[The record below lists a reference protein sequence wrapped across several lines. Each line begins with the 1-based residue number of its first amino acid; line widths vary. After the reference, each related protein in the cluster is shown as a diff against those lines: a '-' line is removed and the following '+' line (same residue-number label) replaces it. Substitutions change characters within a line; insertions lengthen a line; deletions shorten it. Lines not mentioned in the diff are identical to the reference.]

1 MKKKTGKMI
10 LLTGVL
16 CILSLAVCA
25 CGKTEEASGTQEPQV
40 AQGEGIPE
48 DDTEDDVSAPKP
60 EADAE
65 GTDAGNEPESPEASP
80 EPQSGESSSQGTDST
95 QKEQLEEQP
104 EQQPEAQSQSTSAA
118 SAEWVDS
125 TPNLEGDIKELK
137 DGQLTVVEA
146 ITEKSDNG
154 GDIIVAPGSGDDSEF
169 NKIAVT
175 YDENTLFAIQTI
187 YDGGARFEMSEA
199 TAADLA
205 SGQFIQVWGSPS
217 GSGLKATQIC
227 IVKVA

>member
-1 MKKKTGKMI
+1 MKKKAGKTI

-25 CGKTEEASGTQEPQV
+25 CGKTEEASDTQEPQLV
-40 AQGEGIPE
+40 QGEPIPE
-48 DDTEDDVSAPKP
+48 DDTEDNVSAPEP

-65 GTDAGNEPESPEASP
+65 GTDTGNEPESPEALP
-80 EPQSGESSSQGTDST
+80 EPQSGESSSQGTDSA
-95 QKEQLEEQP
+95 QKE
-104 EQQPEAQSQSTSAA
+104 QPEAQSQSTSGT
-118 SAEWVDS
+118 STEWVDS

-154 GDIIVAPGSGDDSEF
+154 GDIIVSPSSSGDDSEF
-169 NKIAVT
+169 NKIEVT

-205 SGQFIQVWGSPS
+205 SGQFIKVWGSSS

-227 IVKVA
+227 IVEVA

>member
-10 LLTGVL
+10 LLAGML
-16 CILSLAVCA
+16 FILGLAVCA
-25 CGKTEEASGTQEPQV
+25 CGKTEEASDTQEPQV
-40 AQGEGIPE
+40 VQGEPIPE
-48 DDTEDDVSAPKP
+48 DDTEDDASAPEP

-65 GTDAGNEPESPEASP
+65 GTDTGNEPESPESSP
-80 EPQSGESSSQGTDST
+80 EPQSGESGSQGTDST
-95 QKEQLEEQP
+95 QKEQ
-104 EQQPEAQSQSTSAA
+104 PEAQSQSTSGT

-154 GDIIVAPGSGDDSEF
+154 GDIVVSPGSGDDSEF

-175 YDENTLFAIQTI
+175 YDENTLFAIKTI
-187 YDGGARFEMSEA
+187 YDGGARFEMSAA

-205 SGQFIQVWGSPS
+205 SGQFIQVWGSSS

>member
-1 MKKKTGKMI
+1 MKRKTGKMI

-25 CGKTEEASGTQEPQV
+25 CGKTEEASDTQEPQV
-40 AQGEGIPE
+40 VQGEPIPE
-48 DDTEDDVSAPKP
+48 DDTEDDASAPEP

-65 GTDAGNEPESPEASP
+65 GTDTGNEPESPEASP

-95 QKEQLEEQP
+95 QKEQ
-104 EQQPEAQSQSTSAA
+104 PEAQSQSTSGT

-154 GDIIVAPGSGDDSEF
+154 GDIVVSPGSGDDSEY

-187 YDGGARFEMSEA
+187 YDGGARSEMSAA

-205 SGQFIQVWGSPS
+205 SGQFIQVWGSSS

>member
-1 MKKKTGKMI
+1 MKRKTGKMI

-25 CGKTEEASGTQEPQV
+25 CGKKEEASDTPEPQV
-40 AQGEGIPE
+40 VQGEPIPE
-48 DDTEDDVSAPKP
+48 DDTEDDASAPEP

-95 QKEQLEEQP
+95 QKEQ
-104 EQQPEAQSQSTSAA
+104 PEAQSQSTSGT
-118 SAEWVDS
+118 SVEWVDS

-154 GDIIVAPGSGDDSEF
+154 GDIIVVPGSEDDSEF

-205 SGQFIQVWGSPS
+205 SGQFIQVWGSSS

>member
-1 MKKKTGKMI
+1 MKRKTGKMI

-25 CGKTEEASGTQEPQV
+25 CGKKEEASGTQEPQV
-40 AQGEGIPE
+40 VQGEPIPE
-48 DDTEDDVSAPKP
+48 DDAEDDASAPES

-65 GTDAGNEPESPEASP
+65 GTDIGNEPESPEASP

-95 QKEQLEEQP
+95 QKEQ
-104 EQQPEAQSQSTSAA
+104 PEAQSQSTSGT

-154 GDIIVAPGSGDDSEF
+154 GDIIVVPGSGDDSEF

-187 YDGGARFEMSEA
+187 YDGGDISEMSEA

-205 SGQFIQVWGSPS
+205 SGQFIQVWGSS
-217 GSGLKATQIC
+217 SDSGLKATQIC
-227 IVKVA
+227 IVKVD

>member
-10 LLTGVL
+10 LLAGVL

-25 CGKTEEASGTQEPQV
+25 CGKTEEASDTQEPQV
-40 AQGEGIPE
+40 VQGEPIPE
-48 DDTEDDVSAPKP
+48 DDAENDASTPEP
-60 EADAE
+60 EADTE
-65 GTDAGNEPESPEASP
+65 ETDTGNEPESP

-95 QKEQLEEQP
+95 QNE
-104 EQQPEAQSQSTSAA
+104 QPEAQSQSTSGT

-125 TPNLEGDIKELK
+125 TPILEGDIKELK

-154 GDIIVAPGSGDDSEF
+154 GDILVSPGSEDDSEF
-169 NKIAVT
+169 NKIVVT
-175 YDENTLFAIQTI
+175 YDENTLFAIKTI
-187 YDGGARFEMSEA
+187 YDGGSRSEVSAA

-205 SGQFIQVWGSPS
+205 SGQFIQVWGSSS

>member
-25 CGKTEEASGTQEPQV
+25 CGKTEEASDTQESQV
-40 AQGEGIPE
+40 VQGEPIPE
-48 DDTEDDVSAPKP
+48 DDTEDDASAPEP

-95 QKEQLEEQP
+95 QKEQ
-104 EQQPEAQSQSTSAA
+104 PEAQSQSTSGT

-146 ITEKSDNG
+146 ITAKSDNG
-154 GDIIVAPGSGDDSEF
+154 GDIIVVPGSEDDSEF

-187 YDGGARFEMSEA
+187 YDGGARSEMSAA

-205 SGQFIQVWGSPS
+205 SGQFIQVWGSSS

>member
-1 MKKKTGKMI
+1 MKRKTGKMI

-25 CGKTEEASGTQEPQV
+25 CGKTEEASDTPEPQV
-40 AQGEGIPE
+40 VQGEPIPE
-48 DDTEDDVSAPKP
+48 DDTEDDASAPEP

-65 GTDAGNEPESPEASP
+65 GTDTGNEPESPEASP

-95 QKEQLEEQP
+95 QKEQ
-104 EQQPEAQSQSTSAA
+104 PEAQSQSTSGT

-146 ITEKSDNG
+146 ITAKSDNG
-154 GDIIVAPGSGDDSEF
+154 GDIIVVPGSEDDSEF

-187 YDGGARFEMSEA
+187 YDGGARSEMSEA

-205 SGQFIQVWGSPS
+205 SGQFIRVWGSPS
-217 GSGLKATQIC
+217 DSRLKATQIC

>member
-25 CGKTEEASGTQEPQV
+25 CGKKEEASDTQEPQV
-40 AQGEGIPE
+40 VQGEPIPE
-48 DDTEDDVSAPKP
+48 DDTEDDASAPEP

-65 GTDAGNEPESPEASP
+65 GTDTGNEPESPEASP

-95 QKEQLEEQP
+95 QKEQ
-104 EQQPEAQSQSTSAA
+104 PEAQSQSTSGT

-154 GDIIVAPGSGDDSEF
+154 GDIIVVPGSEDDSEF
-169 NKIAVT
+169 NKISVT

-187 YDGGARFEMSEA
+187 YDGGARSEMSEA

-205 SGQFIQVWGSPS
+205 SGQFIRVWGSPS

>member
-10 LLTGVL
+10 LLAGVL

-25 CGKTEEASGTQEPQV
+25 CGKTEEASDTQEPQV
-40 AQGEGIPE
+40 VQGEPIPE
-48 DDTEDDVSAPKP
+48 DDTEDDASAPEP

-65 GTDAGNEPESPEASP
+65 GTDTGNEPESPESSP

-95 QKEQLEEQP
+95 QKEQ
-104 EQQPEAQSQSTSAA
+104 PEAQSQSTSGT

-125 TPNLEGDIKELK
+125 TPSLEGDIKELK

-154 GDIIVAPGSGDDSEF
+154 GDIVVSPGSGDDSEF

-175 YDENTLFAIQTI
+175 YDENTLFAIKTI
-187 YDGGARFEMSEA
+187 YDGGARFEMSAA

-205 SGQFIQVWGSPS
+205 SGQFIQVWGSSS

>member
-1 MKKKTGKMI
+1 MKRKTGKMI

-25 CGKTEEASGTQEPQV
+25 CGKKEEASDTPEPQV
-40 AQGEGIPE
+40 VQGEPIPE
-48 DDTEDDVSAPKP
+48 DDTEDDVSTPEP

-65 GTDAGNEPESPEASP
+65 ETDTGNEPESPEASP

-95 QKEQLEEQP
+95 QKEQ
-104 EQQPEAQSQSTSAA
+104 PEAQSQSTSGT

-146 ITEKSDNG
+146 ITAKSDNG
-154 GDIIVAPGSGDDSEF
+154 GDIIVVPGSEDDSEF

-187 YDGGARFEMSEA
+187 YDGGARSEMSEA

-205 SGQFIQVWGSPS
+205 SGQFIQVWGSSS

>member
-25 CGKTEEASGTQEPQV
+25 CGKTEEASDTQEPQV
-40 AQGEGIPE
+40 VQGEPIPE
-48 DDTEDDVSAPKP
+48 DDTEDDASAPEP

-65 GTDAGNEPESPEASP
+65 GTDTGNEPESPEASP

-95 QKEQLEEQP
+95 QKEQ
-104 EQQPEAQSQSTSAA
+104 PEAQSQSTSGT

-146 ITEKSDNG
+146 ITAKSDNG
-154 GDIIVAPGSGDDSEF
+154 GDIMVVPGSGDDSEF
-169 NKIAVT
+169 NKISVT

-187 YDGGARFEMSEA
+187 YDGGARSEMSEA

-205 SGQFIQVWGSPS
+205 SGQFIQVWGSSS

>member
-25 CGKTEEASGTQEPQV
+25 CGKTEEASDTPEPQV
-40 AQGEGIPE
+40 VQGEPVPE
-48 DDTEDDVSAPKP
+48 DDTEDDASAPEP

-65 GTDAGNEPESPEASP
+65 GTDTGNEPESPEASP

-95 QKEQLEEQP
+95 QKEQ
-104 EQQPEAQSQSTSAA
+104 PEAQSQSTSGT

-146 ITEKSDNG
+146 ITAKSDNG
-154 GDIIVAPGSGDDSEF
+154 GDIIVVPGSEDDSEF

-187 YDGGARFEMSEA
+187 YDGGARSEMSEA

-205 SGQFIQVWGSPS
+205 SGQFIRVWGSSS

>member
-10 LLTGVL
+10 LLAGVL

-25 CGKTEEASGTQEPQV
+25 CGKTEEASDTQEPQV
-40 AQGEGIPE
+40 VQGEPIPE
-48 DDTEDDVSAPKP
+48 DDTEDDASAPEP

-65 GTDAGNEPESPEASP
+65 GTDTGNEPESPEASP

-95 QKEQLEEQP
+95 QKEQ
-104 EQQPEAQSQSTSAA
+104 PEAQSQSTSGT

-154 GDIIVAPGSGDDSEF
+154 GDIVVSPGSGDDSEY

-175 YDENTLFAIQTI
+175 YDENTLFAIKTI
-187 YDGGARFEMSEA
+187 YDGGARFEMSAA

-205 SGQFIQVWGSPS
+205 SGQFIQVWGSS
-217 GSGLKATQIC
+217 SDSGLKATQIC

>member
-25 CGKTEEASGTQEPQV
+25 CGKTEEASDTQEPQV
-40 AQGEGIPE
+40 VQGEPIPE
-48 DDTEDDVSAPKP
+48 DDTEDDASAPEP

-65 GTDAGNEPESPEASP
+65 GTDTGNEPESPEASP

-95 QKEQLEEQP
+95 QKEQ
-104 EQQPEAQSQSTSAA
+104 PEAQSQSTSGT

-146 ITEKSDNG
+146 ITEKSANG
-154 GDIIVAPGSGDDSEF
+154 GEIVVTSGSGDDSEF

-187 YDGGARFEMSEA
+187 YDGGARSEMSTA

-205 SGQFIQVWGSPS
+205 SGQFIKVWGSSS

-227 IVKVA
+227 IVEVA

>member
-1 MKKKTGKMI
+1 MKRKTGKII

-25 CGKTEEASGTQEPQV
+25 CGKKEEASDTPEPQV
-40 AQGEGIPE
+40 VQGEPIPE
-48 DDTEDDVSAPKP
+48 DDTEDDASAPEP

-65 GTDAGNEPESPEASP
+65 GTDTGNEPESPEASP

-95 QKEQLEEQP
+95 QKEQ
-104 EQQPEAQSQSTSAA
+104 PEAQSQSTSGT

-125 TPNLEGDIKELK
+125 TPNLEGNIKELK

-154 GDIIVAPGSGDDSEF
+154 GDIVVSPGSGDDSEY

-175 YDENTLFAIQTI
+175 YDENTLFAIKTI
-187 YDGGARFEMSEA
+187 YDGGARFEMSAA

-205 SGQFIQVWGSPS
+205 SGQFIQVWGSSS

>member
-25 CGKTEEASGTQEPQV
+25 CGKTEEASDTQEPQV
-40 AQGEGIPE
+40 VQGEPIPE
-48 DDTEDDVSAPKP
+48 DDTEDDVSAPEP
-60 EADAE
+60 AADAE

-95 QKEQLEEQP
+95 QKEQ
-104 EQQPEAQSQSTSAA
+104 PEAQSQSTSGT

-137 DGQLTVVEA
+137 DGQLTVVEN
-146 ITEKSDNG
+146 ITAKSDNG
-154 GDIIVAPGSGDDSEF
+154 GDIIVGPGSGDDSEF

-187 YDGGARFEMSEA
+187 YDGGARSEMSEA

-205 SGQFIQVWGSPS
+205 SGQFIRVWGSPS
-217 GSGLKATQIC
+217 GSGLQATQIC

>member
-1 MKKKTGKMI
+1 MKRKTGKII

-25 CGKTEEASGTQEPQV
+25 CGKKEEASDTPEPQV
-40 AQGEGIPE
+40 VQGEPIPE
-48 DDTEDDVSAPKP
+48 DDTEDDASAPEP

-95 QKEQLEEQP
+95 QKEQ
-104 EQQPEAQSQSTSAA
+104 PEAQSQSTSGT

-154 GDIIVAPGSGDDSEF
+154 GDIIVVPGSEDDSEF
-169 NKIAVT
+169 NKISVT
-175 YDENTLFAIQTI
+175 YNENTLFAIQTI
-187 YDGGARFEMSEA
+187 YDGGARSEMSEA

-205 SGQFIQVWGSPS
+205 SGQFIRVWGSPS

>member
-25 CGKTEEASGTQEPQV
+25 CGKKEEASDTQEPQV
-40 AQGEGIPE
+40 VQGEPIPE
-48 DDTEDDVSAPKP
+48 DDTEDDVSAPEP

-65 GTDAGNEPESPEASP
+65 GTDTGNEPESPEASP

-95 QKEQLEEQP
+95 QKEQ
-104 EQQPEAQSQSTSAA
+104 PEAQSQSTSGT

-125 TPNLEGDIKELK
+125 TPSLEGDIKELK

-146 ITEKSDNG
+146 ITAKSDNG
-154 GDIIVAPGSGDDSEF
+154 GDIMVGPGSGDDSEF

-187 YDGGARFEMSEA
+187 YDGGAGSEMSEA

>member
-25 CGKTEEASGTQEPQV
+25 CGKTEEASYTQEPQV
-40 AQGEGIPE
+40 VQGEPIPE
-48 DDTEDDVSAPKP
+48 DDTEDDASAPEP

-65 GTDAGNEPESPEASP
+65 GTDTGNEPESPEASP

-95 QKEQLEEQP
+95 QKEQ
-104 EQQPEAQSQSTSAA
+104 PEAQSQSTSGT

-146 ITEKSDNG
+146 ITAKSDNG
-154 GDIIVAPGSGDDSEF
+154 GDIIVVPGSGDDSEF

-187 YDGGARFEMSEA
+187 YDGGARSEMSEA

-205 SGQFIQVWGSPS
+205 SGQFIRVWGSSS

>member
-25 CGKTEEASGTQEPQV
+25 CGKTEEASDTQEPQV
-40 AQGEGIPE
+40 VQGEPIPE
-48 DDTEDDVSAPKP
+48 DDTEDDVSAPEP
-60 EADAE
+60 AADAE

-80 EPQSGESSSQGTDST
+80 EPQSGEGSSQGTDST
-95 QKEQLEEQP
+95 QKEQ
-104 EQQPEAQSQSTSAA
+104 PEAQSQSTSGT

-154 GDIIVAPGSGDDSEF
+154 GDIVVSPGSGDDSEF

-187 YDGGARFEMSEA
+187 YDGGARSEMSEA

-205 SGQFIQVWGSPS
+205 SGQFIQVWGSSS

>member
-25 CGKTEEASGTQEPQV
+25 CGKTEEASDTQEPQV
-40 AQGEGIPE
+40 VQGEPIPE
-48 DDTEDDVSAPKP
+48 DDTEDDASAP
-60 EADAE
+60 ESAADAE
-65 GTDAGNEPESPEASP
+65 GTDTGNEPESPEASP

-95 QKEQLEEQP
+95 QKEQ
-104 EQQPEAQSQSTSAA
+104 PEAQSQSTSGT

-154 GDIIVAPGSGDDSEF
+154 GDIVVSPGSGDDSEY

-175 YDENTLFAIQTI
+175 YDENTLFAIKTI
-187 YDGGARFEMSEA
+187 YDGGARFEMSAA

-205 SGQFIQVWGSPS
+205 SGQFIQVWGSSS

>member
-25 CGKTEEASGTQEPQV
+25 CGKTEEASDTPEPQV
-40 AQGEGIPE
+40 VQGEPVPE
-48 DDTEDDVSAPKP
+48 DDTEDDASAPEP

-65 GTDAGNEPESPEASP
+65 GTDTGNEPESPEASP

-95 QKEQLEEQP
+95 QKEQ
-104 EQQPEAQSQSTSAA
+104 PEAQSQSTSGT

-154 GDIIVAPGSGDDSEF
+154 GDIIVVPGSEDDSEF

-205 SGQFIQVWGSPS
+205 SGQFIQVWGSSS
-217 GSGLKATQIC
+217 GSRLKATQIC

>member
-1 MKKKTGKMI
+1 MKRKTGKMI

-25 CGKTEEASGTQEPQV
+25 CGKTEEASDTQEPQV
-40 AQGEGIPE
+40 VQGEPIPE
-48 DDTEDDVSAPKP
+48 DDTEDDASAPEP

-65 GTDAGNEPESPEASP
+65 GTDAGNEPESPEP
-80 EPQSGESSSQGTDST
+80 
-95 QKEQLEEQP
+95 
-104 EQQPEAQSQSTSAA
+104 QSQSTSGT

-154 GDIIVAPGSGDDSEF
+154 GDIVVSPGSGDDSEF

-187 YDGGARFEMSEA
+187 YDGGARSEMSAA

-205 SGQFIQVWGSPS
+205 SGQFIQVWGSSS

>member
-1 MKKKTGKMI
+1 MKRKTGKMI

-25 CGKTEEASGTQEPQV
+25 CGKKEEASDTPEPQV
-40 AQGEGIPE
+40 VQGEPIPE
-48 DDTEDDVSAPKP
+48 DDTEDDASAPEP

-95 QKEQLEEQP
+95 QKEQ
-104 EQQPEAQSQSTSAA
+104 PEAQSQSTSGT

-154 GDIIVAPGSGDDSEF
+154 GDIIVVPGSEDDSEF

-205 SGQFIQVWGSPS
+205 SGQFIQVWGSSS

>member
-25 CGKTEEASGTQEPQV
+25 CGKTEEASDTQEPQV
-40 AQGEGIPE
+40 VQGEPIPE
-48 DDTEDDVSAPKP
+48 DDAEDDASAPEP

-65 GTDAGNEPESPEASP
+65 GTDTGNEPESPEALP
-80 EPQSGESSSQGTDST
+80 EPQSGESSSQGTDSA
-95 QKEQLEEQP
+95 QKE
-104 EQQPEAQSQSTSAA
+104 QPEAQSQSTSGI

-154 GDIIVAPGSGDDSEF
+154 GDIIVSPSSSGDDSEF
-169 NKIAVT
+169 NKIEVT

-187 YDGGARFEMSEA
+187 YDGGARSEMSTA

-205 SGQFIQVWGSPS
+205 SGQFIKVWGSSS

-227 IVKVA
+227 IVEVA

>member
-1 MKKKTGKMI
+1 MKRKTGKMI

-25 CGKTEEASGTQEPQV
+25 CGKTEEASDTPEPQV
-40 AQGEGIPE
+40 VQSEPIPE
-48 DDTEDDVSAPKP
+48 DDTEDDASAPEP

-65 GTDAGNEPESPEASP
+65 GTDTGNEPESPEASP

-95 QKEQLEEQP
+95 QKEQ
-104 EQQPEAQSQSTSAA
+104 PEAQSQSTSGT

-154 GDIIVAPGSGDDSEF
+154 GDIVVSPGSGDDSEY

-175 YDENTLFAIQTI
+175 YDENTLFAIKTI
-187 YDGGARFEMSEA
+187 YDGGARFEMSAA

-205 SGQFIQVWGSPS
+205 SGQFIQVWGSSS

>member
-25 CGKTEEASGTQEPQV
+25 CGKTEEASDTQEPQV
-40 AQGEGIPE
+40 VQGEPIPE
-48 DDTEDDVSAPKP
+48 DDTEDDVSAPEP

-65 GTDAGNEPESPEASP
+65 ETDTGNEPESPEASP

-95 QKEQLEEQP
+95 QKEQ
-104 EQQPEAQSQSTSAA
+104 PEAQSQSTSGT

-154 GDIIVAPGSGDDSEF
+154 GDIIVVPGSEDDSEF

-205 SGQFIQVWGSPS
+205 SGQFIQVWGSSS

>member
-10 LLTGVL
+10 LLAGVL
-16 CILSLAVCA
+16 FILGLAVCA
-25 CGKTEEASGTQEPQV
+25 CGKTEEASDTQEPQV
-40 AQGEGIPE
+40 VQGEPIPE
-48 DDTEDDVSAPKP
+48 DDTEDDASAPEP

-65 GTDAGNEPESPEASP
+65 GTDTGNEPESPEASP

-95 QKEQLEEQP
+95 QKEQ
-104 EQQPEAQSQSTSAA
+104 PEAQSQSTSGT

-154 GDIIVAPGSGDDSEF
+154 GDIVVSPGSGDDSEY

-175 YDENTLFAIQTI
+175 YDENTLFAIKTI
-187 YDGGARFEMSEA
+187 YDGGARFEMSAA

-205 SGQFIQVWGSPS
+205 SGQFIQVWGSSS

>member
-1 MKKKTGKMI
+1 MKRKTGKMI

-25 CGKTEEASGTQEPQV
+25 CGKTEEASDTPEPQV
-40 AQGEGIPE
+40 VQGEPIPE
-48 DDTEDDVSAPKP
+48 DDTEDDVSAP

-65 GTDAGNEPESPEASP
+65 GTDTGNEPESP

-95 QKEQLEEQP
+95 QKEQ
-104 EQQPEAQSQSTSAA
+104 PEAQSQSTSGT

-154 GDIIVAPGSGDDSEF
+154 GDIIVVPGSGDDSEF

-187 YDGGARFEMSEA
+187 YDGGARSEMSEA

>member
-1 MKKKTGKMI
+1 MKRKTGKMI
-10 LLTGVL
+10 LLAGVL

-25 CGKTEEASGTQEPQV
+25 CGKTEEASDTQEPQV
-40 AQGEGIPE
+40 VQGEPIPE
-48 DDTEDDVSAPKP
+48 DDTEDDASAPEP

-65 GTDAGNEPESPEASP
+65 GTDAGNEPESPEP
-80 EPQSGESSSQGTDST
+80 
-95 QKEQLEEQP
+95 
-104 EQQPEAQSQSTSAA
+104 QSQSTSGT

-154 GDIIVAPGSGDDSEF
+154 GDIVVSPGSGDDSEF

-205 SGQFIQVWGSPS
+205 SGQFIQVWGSSS

>member
-25 CGKTEEASGTQEPQV
+25 CGKTEEASDTQEPQV
-40 AQGEGIPE
+40 VQGEPIPE
-48 DDTEDDVSAPKP
+48 DDTEDDASAPEP

-65 GTDAGNEPESPEASP
+65 GTDTGNEPESPEASP

-95 QKEQLEEQP
+95 QKEQ
-104 EQQPEAQSQSTSAA
+104 PEAQSQSTSGT

-154 GDIIVAPGSGDDSEF
+154 GDIVVSPGSGDDSEF

-205 SGQFIQVWGSPS
+205 SGQFIQVWGSSS

>member
-25 CGKTEEASGTQEPQV
+25 CGKTEEASDTQEPQV
-40 AQGEGIPE
+40 VQGEPIPE
-48 DDTEDDVSAPKP
+48 DDTEDDASAPEP

-65 GTDAGNEPESPEASP
+65 GTDTGNEPESPEASP

-95 QKEQLEEQP
+95 QKEQ
-104 EQQPEAQSQSTSAA
+104 PEAQSQSTSGT

-125 TPNLEGDIKELK
+125 TPNLEGDVKELK

-154 GDIIVAPGSGDDSEF
+154 GDIVVSPGSGDDSEY

-175 YDENTLFAIQTI
+175 YDENTLFAIKTI
-187 YDGGARFEMSEA
+187 YDGGARFEMSAA

-205 SGQFIQVWGSPS
+205 SGQFIQVWGSSS

>member
-1 MKKKTGKMI
+1 MKRKTGKMI

-25 CGKTEEASGTQEPQV
+25 CGKKEEASDTPEPQV
-40 AQGEGIPE
+40 VQGEPIPE
-48 DDTEDDVSAPKP
+48 DDTEDDASAPEP

-65 GTDAGNEPESPEASP
+65 GTDTGNEPESPEASP

-95 QKEQLEEQP
+95 QKEQ
-104 EQQPEAQSQSTSAA
+104 PEAQSQSTSGT

-154 GDIIVAPGSGDDSEF
+154 GDIIVVPGSEDDSEF

-187 YDGGARFEMSEA
+187 YDGGARSEMSAA

-205 SGQFIQVWGSPS
+205 SGQFIQVWGSSS

>member
-1 MKKKTGKMI
+1 MKRKTGKMI

-25 CGKTEEASGTQEPQV
+25 CGKKEEASDTPEPQV
-40 AQGEGIPE
+40 VQGEPIPE
-48 DDTEDDVSAPKP
+48 DDTEDDASAPEP

-65 GTDAGNEPESPEASP
+65 GTDTGNEPESPEVSP
-80 EPQSGESSSQGTDST
+80 EPQSGESSSQGTDSA
-95 QKEQLEEQP
+95 QKE
-104 EQQPEAQSQSTSAA
+104 QPEAQSQSTSGI

-154 GDIIVAPGSGDDSEF
+154 GEIVVTSGSGDDSEF

-187 YDGGARFEMSEA
+187 YDGGAGSEMSEA

-205 SGQFIQVWGSPS
+205 SGQFIRVWGSPS

>member
-1 MKKKTGKMI
+1 MKRKTGKII

-25 CGKTEEASGTQEPQV
+25 CGKKEEASDTPEPQV
-40 AQGEGIPE
+40 VQGEPIPE
-48 DDTEDDVSAPKP
+48 DDTEDDASAPEP

-65 GTDAGNEPESPEASP
+65 GTDTGNEPESPEASP

-95 QKEQLEEQP
+95 QKEQ
-104 EQQPEAQSQSTSAA
+104 PEAQSQSTSGT

-146 ITEKSDNG
+146 ITAKSDNG
-154 GDIIVAPGSGDDSEF
+154 GDIIVVPGSEDDSEF

-187 YDGGARFEMSEA
+187 YDGGARSEMSAA

-205 SGQFIQVWGSPS
+205 SGQFIQVWGSSS

>member
-10 LLTGVL
+10 LLAGVL

-25 CGKTEEASGTQEPQV
+25 CGKTEEASDTQEPQV
-40 AQGEGIPE
+40 VQGEPIPE
-48 DDTEDDVSAPKP
+48 DDTEDDASAPEP

-65 GTDAGNEPESPEASP
+65 GTDTGNEPESPESSP
-80 EPQSGESSSQGTDST
+80 EPQSGESGSQGTDST
-95 QKEQLEEQP
+95 QKEQ
-104 EQQPEAQSQSTSAA
+104 PEAQSQSTSGT

-137 DGQLTVVEA
+137 DGQLTVVEN
-146 ITEKSDNG
+146 ITAKSDNG
-154 GDIIVAPGSGDDSEF
+154 GDIIVGPGSEDDSEF

-187 YDGGARFEMSEA
+187 YDGGARSEMSEA

-205 SGQFIQVWGSPS
+205 SGQFIQVWGSSS

>member
-25 CGKTEEASGTQEPQV
+25 CGKTEEASDTQEPQV
-40 AQGEGIPE
+40 VQGEPIPE
-48 DDTEDDVSAPKP
+48 DDTEDDASAPEP

-65 GTDAGNEPESPEASP
+65 GTDTGNEPESPEASP

-154 GDIIVAPGSGDDSEF
+154 GDIIVVPGSGDDSEF

>member
-48 DDTEDDVSAPKP
+48 DDTKDDVSAPKP

-80 EPQSGESSSQGTDST
+80 EPQSGESSSQGTDSA
-95 QKEQLEEQP
+95 QKE
-104 EQQPEAQSQSTSAA
+104 QPEAQSQSTSGI

-154 GDIIVAPGSGDDSEF
+154 GDIIVVPGSEDDSEF
-169 NKIAVT
+169 NKISVT

-187 YDGGARFEMSEA
+187 YDGGAGSEMSEA

-205 SGQFIQVWGSPS
+205 SGQFIRVWGSPS

-227 IVKVA
+227 IVKVI